1 MRVGEFCNRDVVIVD
16 KDAQV
21 LEAAQLMRAHHVG
34 DLVVIGE
41 RDGTRIPVGIIT
53 DRDIVVEVVAKNI
66 ALDAVSIG
74 DVMSFELTTAGEDDD
89 IFDTV
94 KLMRTKGVRRVPVVD
109 KQGALAGILAVDDL
123 LGLLEE
129 FVGDVTGVIVRGQAR
144 EQKVRP

>member
-1 MRVGEFCNRDVVIVD
+1 MRVGEFCNRDVVIVR
-16 KDAQV
+16 KDTQV
-21 LEAAQLMRAHHVG
+21 LEAAQLMRSHHVG
-34 DLVVIGE
+34 DLVVIEE
-41 RDGTRIPVGIIT
+41 RAGKPIPIGIIT
-53 DRDIVVEVVAKNI
+53 DRDIVVEVVAKNV

-94 KLMRTKGVRRVPVVD
+94 KLMRTRGVRRVPVVD
-109 KQGALAGILAVDDL
+109 KQGVLAGILAIDDL

-129 FVGDVTGVIVRGQAR
+129 FVGDVTGVIVREQAR

>member
-1 MRVGEFCNRDVVIVD
+1 MRVGEFCNRDVVIVR

-21 LEAAQLMRAHHVG
+21 LEAAQLMRSHHVG
-34 DLVVIGE
+34 DLVVIEE
-41 RDGTRIPVGIIT
+41 RAGRRMPVGIIT
-53 DRDIVVEVVAKNI
+53 DRDIVVEVVAKNV

-74 DVMSFELTTAGEDDD
+74 DVMSFELTTASEDDD

-94 KLMRTKGVRRVPVVD
+94 KLMRTRGVRRVPVVD
-109 KQGALAGILAVDDL
+109 NQGALTGILAIDDL

-129 FVGDVTGVIVRGQAR
+129 LVGDVTGVIVREQAR

>member
-34 DLVVIGE
+34 DLVVIEE
-41 RDGTRIPVGIIT
+41 RDGKRIPVGIIT

>member
-34 DLVVIGE
+34 DLVVIEE
-41 RDGTRIPVGIIT
+41 RDGKRIPVGIIT

-94 KLMRTKGVRRVPVVD
+94 KSMRTKGVRRVPVVD

>member
-21 LEAAQLMRAHHVG
+21 LEAAQLMRSHHVG
-34 DLVVIGE
+34 DLVVIEE
-41 RDGTRIPVGIIT
+41 RAGKRIPVGIIT
-53 DRDIVVEVVAKNI
+53 DRDIVIEVVAKNI
-66 ALDAVSIG
+66 TLDAVSIG
-74 DVMSFELTTAGEDDD
+74 DVMSFELTTVSEDDD

-94 KLMRTKGVRRVPVVD
+94 KLMRTRGIRRVPVVD
-109 KQGALAGILAVDDL
+109 KQGALVGILAIDDL

-129 FVGDVTGVIVRGQAR
+129 FVGDVTGVIVREQAR

>member
-21 LEAAQLMRAHHVG
+21 LEAAQLMRTHHVG
-34 DLVVIGE
+34 DLVVIEE
-41 RDGTRIPVGIIT
+41 RVGKRIPVGIIT
-53 DRDIVVEVVAKNI
+53 DRDIVIEVVAKNI
-66 ALDAVSIG
+66 TLDAVSIG
-74 DVMSFELTTAGEDDD
+74 DVMSFELTTVSEDDD

-129 FVGDVTGVIVRGQAR
+129 FVGDVTGVIVREQAR

>member
-1 MRVGEFCNRDVVIVD
+1 MRVGEFCNRDVVIVP

-21 LEAAQLMRAHHVG
+21 LEAAQLMRSYHVG
-34 DLVVIGE
+34 DLVIIEE
-41 RDGTRIPVGIIT
+41 RAGKRIPVGIIT
-53 DRDIVVEVVAKNI
+53 DRDIVVEVVAKNV

-74 DVMSFELTTAGEDDD
+74 DVMSFELTTASEDDD

-94 KLMRTKGVRRVPVVD
+94 KLMRAKGVRRLPVVD
-109 KQGALAGILAVDDL
+109 KQGALTGILAIDDL

-129 FVGDVTGVIVRGQAR
+129 FVGDVTGVIVREQAR

>member
-21 LEAAQLMRAHHVG
+21 LEAAQLMRTHHVG
-34 DLVVIGE
+34 NLVVIEE
-41 RDGTRIPVGIIT
+41 RGGKRIPVGIIT
-53 DRDIVVEVVAKNI
+53 DRDIVIEVVAKNI
-66 ALDAVSIG
+66 TLDAVSIG
-74 DVMSFELTTAGEDDD
+74 DVMSFELTTVSEDDD

-94 KLMRTKGVRRVPVVD
+94 KLMRTNGVRRVPVVD

-129 FVGDVTGVIVRGQAR
+129 FVGDVTGVIVREQAR

>member
-1 MRVGEFCNRDVVIVD
+1 MRVGEFCNRDVVIVR

-21 LEAAQLMRAHHVG
+21 LEAAQLMRSHHVG
-34 DLVVIGE
+34 DLVVIEE
-41 RDGTRIPVGIIT
+41 RAGRRVPVGIIT
-53 DRDIVVEVVAKNI
+53 DRDIVVEVVAKNV

-74 DVMSFELTTAGEDDD
+74 DVMSFELTTASEDDD

-94 KLMRTKGVRRVPVVD
+94 KLMRTRGVRRVPVVD
-109 KQGALAGILAVDDL
+109 NQGALTGILAIDDL

-129 FVGDVTGVIVRGQAR
+129 LVGDVTGVIVREQAR

>member
-21 LEAAQLMRAHHVG
+21 LEAAQLMRTHHVG
-34 DLVVIGE
+34 NLVVIEE
-41 RDGTRIPVGIIT
+41 RGGKRIPVGIIT
-53 DRDIVVEVVAKNI
+53 DRDIVIEVVAKNI
-66 ALDAVSIG
+66 TLDAVSIG
-74 DVMSFELTTAGEDDD
+74 DVMSFELTTVSEDDD

-129 FVGDVTGVIVRGQAR
+129 FVGDVTGVIVREQAR

>member
-21 LEAAQLMRAHHVG
+21 LEAAQLMRTHHVG
-34 DLVVIGE
+34 DLVVIEE
-41 RDGTRIPVGIIT
+41 RGGKRIPVGIIT
-53 DRDIVVEVVAKNI
+53 DRDIVIEVVAKNI
-66 ALDAVSIG
+66 TLDAVSIG
-74 DVMSFELTTAGEDDD
+74 DVMSFELTTVSEDDD

-94 KLMRTKGVRRVPVVD
+94 KLMRTNGVRRVPVVD

>member
-21 LEAAQLMRAHHVG
+21 LEAAQLMRTHHVG
-34 DLVVIGE
+34 DLVVIEE
-41 RDGTRIPVGIIT
+41 RVGKRIPVGIIT
-53 DRDIVVEVVAKNI
+53 DRDIVIEVVAKNI
-66 ALDAVSIG
+66 TLDAVSIG
-74 DVMSFELTTAGEDDD
+74 DVMSFELTTVSEDDD

-94 KLMRTKGVRRVPVVD
+94 KLMRTNGVRRVPVVD